1 MNKVFLVGNLAA
13 DPELRST
20 GSGISVCSFRIGVS
34 RRFKDASGETQT
46 DWINIV
52 AWRQLGELCAKYLA
66 KGRKVAIAGS
76 LQSRNYED
84 KMGNKRVAYEVVAD
98 DVEFLTPK
106 GEGGSPSPSR
116 NSDFSPDAPFSD
128 NDDISGFSEMEDSAL
143 PF

>member
-1 MNKVFLVGNLAA
+1 MNKVFLVGNLGA

-20 GSGISVCSFRIGVS
+20 NNGISVCTFRIGVS

-66 KGRKVAIAGS
+66 KGRKVAVAGS

-84 KMGNKRVAYEVVAD
+84 KTGAKRVAYEVVAD
-98 DVEFLTPK
+98 DIEFLTPR
-106 GEGGSPSPSR
+106 GEGSTPSS
-116 NSDFSPDAPFSD
+116 NSGALHDSFDSD
-128 NDDISGFSEMEDSAL
+128 VAGFTEMEDSAL

>member
-1 MNKVFLVGNLAA
+1 MNKVFLVGNLGA

-20 GSGISVCSFRIGVS
+20 NNGISVCTFRIGVS
-34 RRFKDASGETQT
+34 RRFKDANGETQT

-66 KGRKVAIAGS
+66 KGRKVAVAGA

-84 KMGNKRVAYEVVAD
+84 KTGAKRVAYEVVAD
-98 DVEFLTPK
+98 DIEFLTPR
-106 GEGGSPSPSR
+106 GEGSTPSSSGSSLHETFD
-116 NSDFSPDAPFSD
+116 SDVA
-128 NDDISGFSEMEDSAL
+128 GFTEMEDSAL

>member
-1 MNKVFLVGNLAA
+1 MNKVFLIGNLGA

-20 GSGISVCSFRIGVS
+20 TSGISVCSFRIGVS
-34 RRFKDASGETQT
+34 RRFKDANGETQT

-84 KMGNKRVAYEVVAD
+84 KAGNKRVAYEVVAD
-98 DVEFLTPK
+98 DVEFLTPR
-106 GEGGSPSPSR
+106 GDAPSSSPANFS
-116 NSDFSPDAPFSD
+116 SPDHNSF
-128 NDDISGFSEMEDSAL
+128 DDVAGFTEMEDSAL

>member
-1 MNKVFLVGNLAA
+1 MNKVFLIGNLGA

-20 GSGISVCSFRIGVS
+20 NNGISVCTFRIGVS
-34 RRFKDASGETQT
+34 RRFKDANGETQT

-66 KGRKVAIAGS
+66 KGRKVAVAGS

-84 KMGNKRVAYEVVAD
+84 KSGAKRVAYEVVAD
-98 DVEFLTPK
+98 DIEFLTPR
-106 GEGGSPSPSR
+106 GEGSAPSPSNG
-116 NSDFSPDAPFSD
+116 NSSLHDSFDSD
-128 NDDISGFSEMEDSAL
+128 VSGFTEMEDSAL

>member
-1 MNKVFLVGNLAA
+1 MNICCFIGRLAA

-20 GSGISVCSFRIGVS
+20 NSGISVCTFRIGVS
-34 RRFKDASGETQT
+34 RRFKDADGQTPT

-66 KGRKVAIAGS
+66 KGRKVAISGS

-84 KMGNKRVAYEVVAD
+84 KQGNKRVAYEVVAN

-106 GEGGSPSPSR
+106 EKRGGSEKS
-116 NSDFSPDAPFSD
+116 SDFA
-128 NDDISGFSEMEDSAL
+128 GFSEIEAGEL

>member
-1 MNKVFLVGNLAA
+1 MNKVFLVGNLGA

-20 GSGISVCSFRIGVS
+20 GNGISVCSFRIGVS
-34 RRFKDASGETQT
+34 RRYKDASGETPT

-76 LQSRNYED
+76 LQSRSYED
-84 KMGNKRVAYEVVAD
+84 KAGNKRVAYEVVAD
-98 DVEFLTPK
+98 DVEFLTPR
-106 GEGGSPSPSR
+106 GEGGPGPSR
-116 NSDFSPDAPFSD
+116 DNGYNADTPFSD
-128 NDDISGFSEMEDSAL
+128 DDDISGFSEMEDSAL